1 MKELDRWVYQA
12 REVAQPWA
20 LHISARKEY
29 RKIRADAEI
38 YADYFTDYFNNKTHR
53 MLIRDVS
60 IAQAKTFLAV
70 VGWVLGMYGHPLTE
84 TDKQQITDTITDI
97 KQSFLD

>member
-1 MKELDRWVYQA
+1 MKKLDRWVYQA

-38 YADYFTDYFNNKTHR
+38 YADYFTNKTHQ
-53 MLIRDVS
+53 MLIRDAS
-60 IAQAKTFLAV
+60 INRAEMFLAV
-70 VGWVLGMYGHPLTE
+70 VDYVLGKYGHPLTE

>member
-1 MKELDRWVYQA
+1 MKKLDRWVYQA

-20 LHISARKEY
+20 LHISSRKEY

-38 YADYFTDYFNNKTHR
+38 YADYFTNKTHR

-60 IAQAKTFLAV
+60 IVQAKWFLAV
-70 VGWVLGMYGHPLTE
+70 VDEVLGMYGHPLTE

>member
-1 MKELDRWVYQA
+1 MKKLDRWVYQA

-20 LHISARKEY
+20 LHISSRKEY

-38 YADYFTDYFNNKTHR
+38 YADYFTNKTHR

-60 IAQAKTFLAV
+60 IVQAKRFLAV
-70 VGWVLGMYGHPLTE
+70 VDKVLGKYGHPLTE

>member
-1 MKELDRWVYQA
+1 MKQLDRWVYQA

-20 LHISARKEY
+20 LHIAARKEY
-29 RKIRADAEI
+29 RKIRADSEI
-38 YADYFTDYFNNKTHR
+38 YADYFTNKTHQ

-70 VGWVLGMYGHPLTE
+70 VDWVLGMYGHPLTE

>member
-1 MKELDRWVYQA
+1 MKKLDRWVYQA

-38 YADYFTDYFNNKTHR
+38 YADYFTNETHR

-70 VGWVLGMYGHPLTE
+70 VGEVLGMYGHPLTE
-84 TDKQQITDTITDI
+84 TDKQQITGTITDI

>member
-1 MKELDRWVYQA
+1 MKKLDRWVYQA

-20 LHISARKEY
+20 LHISSRKEH

-38 YADYFTDYFNNKTHR
+38 YADYFTNKTHR

-60 IAQAKTFLAV
+60 IVQAKWFLAV
-70 VGWVLGMYGHPLTE
+70 VDEVLGMYGHPLTE

>member
-1 MKELDRWVYQA
+1 MKKLDRWVYQA

-20 LHISARKEY
+20 LHISSRKEY

-38 YADYFTDYFNNKTHR
+38 YADYFTNKTHR
-53 MLIRDVS
+53 MLIRDAS
-60 IAQAKTFLAV
+60 INRAEMFLAV
-70 VGWVLGMYGHPLTE
+70 VDEVLGMYGHPLTE

>member
-1 MKELDRWVYQA
+1 MKKLDRWVYQA

-38 YADYFTDYFNNKTHR
+38 YADYFNNKTHR
-53 MLIRDVS
+53 MLIRDVP
-60 IAQAKTFLAV
+60 IVQAKTFLAV
-70 VGWVLGMYGHPLTE
+70 VDDMLGMYGHPLTE
-84 TDKQQITDTITDI
+84 TDKQQIMDTITDI

>member
-1 MKELDRWVYQA
+1 MKKLDRWVYQA

-20 LHISARKEY
+20 LHISSRKEH

-38 YADYFTDYFNNKTHR
+38 YADYFTNKTHR

-60 IAQAKTFLAV
+60 IVQAKRFLAV
-70 VGWVLGMYGHPLTE
+70 VDEVLGKYGHPLTE
-84 TDKQQITDTITDI
+84 TDKQQITGTITDI

>member
-1 MKELDRWVYQA
+1 MKKLDRWVYQA
-12 REVAQPWA
+12 RKVAQPWA
-20 LHISARKEY
+20 LHISSRKEH

-38 YADYFTDYFNNKTHR
+38 YADYFTNKTHR

-60 IAQAKTFLAV
+60 IVQAKTFLAV
-70 VGWVLGMYGHPLTE
+70 VDEVLSMYGHPLTE

>member
-1 MKELDRWVYQA
+1 MKKLDRWVYQA

-20 LHISARKEY
+20 LHISSRKEY
-29 RKIRADAEI
+29 RKIRVDAEI
-38 YADYFTDYFNNKTHR
+38 YADYFTNKTHQ
-53 MLIRDVS
+53 MLIRDAS
-60 IAQAKTFLAV
+60 INRAEMFLAV
-70 VGWVLGMYGHPLTE
+70 VDEVLGMYGHPLTE

>member
-1 MKELDRWVYQA
+1 MKQLDRWGYQA

-20 LHISARKEY
+20 LHIVARKEY
-29 RKIRADAEI
+29 RRIRAYAEI
-38 YADYFTDYFNNKTHR
+38 YADYFTNDTHR

-60 IAQAKTFLAV
+60 IAQAKTFSAV
-70 VGWVLGMYGHPLTE
+70 VGYVIGMYGHPLTE
-84 TDKQQITDTITDI
+84 TDKQQITGTITDI

>member
-1 MKELDRWVYQA
+1 MKQLDRWVYQA

-20 LHISARKEY
+20 LHISALKEY

-38 YADYFTDYFNNKTHR
+38 YADYFTNDTHR

-60 IAQAKTFLAV
+60 IVRAETFLAV
-70 VGWVLGMYGHPLTE
+70 VDYVLGMYGHSLSE
-84 TDKQQITDTITDI
+84 TDKQQITETITDI

>member
-1 MKELDRWVYQA
+1 MKKQDRWVYQA

-38 YADYFTDYFNNKTHR
+38 YADYFTNKTHR
-53 MLIRDVS
+53 MLIRDAS
-60 IAQAKTFLAV
+60 ITRAEMFLAV
-70 VGWVLGMYGHPLTE
+70 VDEVLGMYGHPLTE

>member
-1 MKELDRWVYQA
+1 MKKLDRWVYQA

-20 LHISARKEY
+20 LHISSRKEY

-38 YADYFTDYFNNKTHR
+38 YADYFTNKTHR

-60 IAQAKTFLAV
+60 IVQAKRFLAV
-70 VGWVLGMYGHPLTE
+70 VDEVLGMYGHPLTE

>member
-1 MKELDRWVYQA
+1 MKKQDRGVYQA

-20 LHISARKEY
+20 MHISARKEY

-38 YADYFTDYFNNKTHR
+38 YADYFTSKTHR
-53 MLIRDVS
+53 MLIRDAS
-60 IAQAKTFLAV
+60 INRAEMFLAV
-70 VGWVLGMYGHPLTE
+70 VDEVLGMYGHPLTE

>member
-20 LHISARKEY
+20 LHIAARKEH
-29 RKIRADAEI
+29 RKIKADAEI
-38 YADYFTDYFNNKTHR
+38 YADYFTNKTHQ

-70 VGWVLGMYGHPLTE
+70 VGWVLDMYGHPLTE

>member
-1 MKELDRWVYQA
+1 MKKLDRWVYQA
-12 REVAQPWA
+12 REVTQPWA
-20 LHISARKEY
+20 LHISSRKEH

-38 YADYFTDYFNNKTHR
+38 YADYFTNKTHR

-60 IAQAKTFLAV
+60 IVQAKWFLAV
-70 VGWVLGMYGHPLTE
+70 VDEVLGMYGHPLTE

>member
-1 MKELDRWVYQA
+1 MKKLDRWVYQA

-20 LHISARKEY
+20 LHISARKEN

-38 YADYFTDYFNNKTHR
+38 YADYFTNDTHR

-60 IAQAKTFLAV
+60 IVQAKTFLAV
-70 VGWVLGMYGHPLTE
+70 VGEVLGMYGHPLTE